1 MNCKGKQ
8 IEHGKVQCRVISLTK
23 EWREMATEFRTE
35 LSSEPEVGESRYFVL
50 IFKPEENSKKL

>member
-1 MNCKGKQ
+1 
-8 IEHGKVQCRVISLTK
+8 
-23 EWREMATEFRTE
+23 MATEFRTE